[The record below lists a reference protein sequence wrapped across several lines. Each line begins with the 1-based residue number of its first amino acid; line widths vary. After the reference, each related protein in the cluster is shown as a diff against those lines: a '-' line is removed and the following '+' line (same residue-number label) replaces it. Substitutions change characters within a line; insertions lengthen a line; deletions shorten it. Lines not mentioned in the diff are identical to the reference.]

1 MLLLW
6 GRSLRPDDGDGRAN
20 FRWIFKEGQLY
31 SSYLHPK
38 CMLIPSILMF
48 LCICVS
54 KHSTLYIGNISG
66 WSQKGSFCNE
76 YYYIY
81 YISILKLLHKVT
93 FYIGILIEEWVPDIW
108 KIITKAPIDGMAPK
122 GCSAI
127 MVTDCC
133 LILHTPSK
141 ISISPLRRRHRGEAN
156 KHREE

>member
-38 CMLIPSILMF
+38 WLLANSKYILMF
-48 LCICVS
+48 LCICES
-54 KHSTLYIGNISG
+54 NTLYIDISG
-66 WSQKGSFCNE
+66 WSHKGSFFVIN
-76 YYYIY
+76 
-81 YISILKLLHKVT
+81 SSNFRVLLHKVI

>member
-38 CMLIPSILMF
+38 CMLANY
-48 LCICVS
+48 ICSYVFVS
-54 KHSTLYIGNISG
+54 PNTLSYTLISQCEAREVL
-66 WSQKGSFCNE
+66 SVRNS
-76 YYYIY
+76 
-81 YISILKLLHKVT
+81 SRVLLHKVT